1 VASRGR
7 LLGVVAVPIK
17 GALLIPFD
25 DIAEILSWGPSLAEL
40 ARRLDS
46 RPDKLM
52 ALRSNSLR
60 SGKTL
65 LRRFSAEP
73 GTPFPRACG
82 VEGRFRLSAPQH
94 LGYESLAAHFSGG
107 SHPRT
112 CFVCEPS
119 PRSLSSKK
127 KRGGARAAPSVLPG

>member
-1 VASRGR
+1 MASRGR

-52 ALRSNSLR
+52 ALRSNSFVRGKPYSGAFLR
-60 SGKTL
+60 SPVPPSHARVASRVVSVCPL
-65 LRRFSAEP
+65 LNSWDTNP
-73 GTPFPRACG
+73 
-82 VEGRFRLSAPQH
+82 
-94 LGYESLAAHFSGG
+94 
-107 SHPRT
+107 
-112 CFVCEPS
+112 
-119 PRSLSSKK
+119 
-127 KRGGARAAPSVLPG
+127 